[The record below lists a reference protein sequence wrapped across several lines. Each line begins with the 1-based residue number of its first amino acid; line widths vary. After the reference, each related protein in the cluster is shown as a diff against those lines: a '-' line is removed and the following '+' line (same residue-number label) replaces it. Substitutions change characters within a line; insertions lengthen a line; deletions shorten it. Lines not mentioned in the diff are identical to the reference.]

1 MRWDTW
7 QKANASLPTSLGII
21 NASGHTFT
29 FLQGRAQFLG
39 HRRCSRNDRW
49 EAQKEGT
56 VGGDLA
62 EHLVRPSH
70 ILGIVAEAKLLEPV
84 LSLVENSDAV
94 SHSLFFQSDFTL
106 N

>member
-1 MRWDTW
+1 M
-7 QKANASLPTSLGII
+7 G
-21 NASGHTFT
+21 
-29 FLQGRAQFLG
+29 
-39 HRRCSRNDRW
+39 
-49 EAQKEGT
+49 EKEGT